1 MQRLIV
7 IAGCVLALAGC
18 ATTPETRFSG
28 TASEA
33 RAADCIQTGTRIRL
47 TEGECS
53 LSPGRSYS
61 QEELQSTGGMTVVES
76 LRKLDPRF

>member
-1 MQRLIV
+1 MQRFIV
-7 IAGCVLALAGC
+7 IAGCLIALAGC

-28 TASEA
+28 AASEA
-33 RAADCIQTGTRIRL
+33 RTSDCIQTGTRIRL
-47 TEGECS
+47 TEDQCS
-53 LSPGRSYS
+53 PSPGRSYS